1 MTDEIPDI
9 VRKYVNDNI
18 PYPVGLIGCRSIKPE
33 ISHDCCEYDLA
44 IFNKHSSTSGT
55 LKIGKYN
62 IKLINLPALPNL
74 KDPLILKDMILLRDD
89 SNFVLS
95 SAINGSNPKDYQR
108 MLTAFGRRAMINCL
122 FHCEKI
128 NNTIKTWPLLSS
140 LWIKISAYDFLEGIL
155 ALSGLKPMPIHELYQ
170 IRRLTILRQ
179 DIADAVLAALECIG
193 VKRATRYVILRSFE
207 AISQLN
213 TNAYDRKITY
223 SKIEHLLNMGMMS
236 DCYYYIGKIGRSSI
250 VNRSEEF
257 YRKYIKLIQ
266 ISMDLDNDMQRMEKM
281 YTYIVKASK
290 SALKN

>member
-1 MTDEIPDI
+1 LNKIPDI

-33 ISHDCCEYDLA
+33 ISLDCCEYDLA
-44 IFNKHSSTSGT
+44 VFNTHTITSRT

-62 IKLINLPALPNL
+62 VELINLPALPNL
-74 KDPLILKDMILLRDD
+74 KDPLILNDMILLHDD
-89 SNFVLS
+89 SNFILS
-95 SAINGSNPKDYQR
+95 SAIDSSNPDDYRR
-108 MLTAFGRRAMINCL
+108 MLTAFGRRAMINTL
-122 FHCEKI
+122 FQCEKI
-128 NNTIKTWPLLSS
+128 NNTIKTQPLLSS

-179 DIADAVLAALECIG
+179 DIADGVSAALECIG

-207 AISQLN
+207 GISQLN
-213 TNAYDRKITY
+213 LNGYDRKIAH

-236 DCYYYIGKIGRSSI
+236 DCYYYTGKLGRGSL
-250 VNRSEEF
+250 VNRDEKF

-266 ISMDLDNDMQRMEKM
+266 ISMDLDNDIQRMEKM
-281 YTYIVKASK
+281 YTCIVKASK

>member
-1 MTDEIPDI
+1 MNEIPDI
-9 VRKYVNDNI
+9 VRQYVNDNI

-33 ISHDCCEYDLA
+33 ISLDCCEYDLA
-44 IFNKHSSTSGT
+44 IFNNYTSTSRT

-62 IKLINLPALPNL
+62 VELINLPALPNL
-74 KDPLILKDMILLRDD
+74 KDPLILKDMILLHDD
-89 SNFVLS
+89 RNFTLA
-95 SAINGSNPKDYQR
+95 SAINGSKPKDY
-108 MLTAFGRRAMINCL
+108 LNTLIAFGRRAIINCL

-128 NNTIKTWPLLSS
+128 NSIIKTQPLLSS

-207 AISQLN
+207 GISQLN
-213 TNAYDRKITY
+213 SNVNDKKIAF

-236 DCYYYIGKIGRSSI
+236 DCYYYIGKLGRSSL
-250 VNRSEEF
+250 VNRNEKF
-257 YRKYIKLIQ
+257 YMKYIKLIQ
-266 ISMDLDNDMQRMEKM
+266 ISMDLDSDMQRMEKM
-281 YTYIVKASK
+281 YTHIVKASK
-290 SALKN
+290 SALKS